1 MSNDRRAEV
10 LGTAHALLEHL
21 QLLLGGRICIPAQN
35 ARNTTSTH
43 RAEMNTPEVPQVPLS
58 KENRRRLQLDV
69 STLVPMASIFEQPGD
84 FLAAQSLDE
93 LYQRIHTC
101 TKCPL
106 GTMRTNFVFGTGN
119 PSADIVFIGEAPGA
133 DEDLKG
139 EPFVG
144 RAGQLLTKI
153 LAAIKLERSDVYIC
167 NILKCRPPNNR
178 TPLPSEI
185 EQCKPYL
192 YKQLSLIEPTF
203 VVALG
208 LTAAETLL
216 GRKLKM
222 SHVRGKWFDFYGARL
237 MVTYHPAALLRNPEL
252 KRDSWEDVQKLRRAY
267 DEFLRSGVLPEPI
280 GHVE

>member
-1 MSNDRRAEV
+1 MSNDRRAEL
-10 LGTAHALLEHL
+10 LGTAQAILEHL

-35 ARNTTSTH
+35 AQNTTPAQ
-43 RAEMNTPEVPQVPLS
+43 RAEMDTSEVPQVPPR
-58 KENRRRLQLDV
+58 KDNRRRLQLDV
-69 STLVPMASIFEQPGD
+69 STLVPMASIFEQQGD

-93 LYQRIHTC
+93 LYQCIHTC

-153 LAAIKLERSDVYIC
+153 LAAINLERSDVYIC

-178 TPLPSEI
+178 TPQPSEI

-192 YKQLSLIEPTF
+192 YKQLSLIEPAF

-222 SHVRGKWFDFYGARL
+222 SRVRGEWFDFYGARL
-237 MVTYHPAALLRNPEL
+237 LITYHPAALLRNPEL

-280 GHVE
+280 GHIE

>member
-1 MSNDRRAEV
+1 MSNDRRAHF
-10 LGTAHALLEHL
+10 LGAAEALLEHL
-21 QLLLGGRICIPAQN
+21 RLLLGERVYVPDANSQNIPSVQQVAVEK
-35 ARNTTSTH
+35 S
-43 RAEMNTPEVPQVPLS
+43 ELSLPPESMQRGH
-58 KENRRRLQLDV
+58 NFHLDV
-69 STLVPMASIFEQPGD
+69 STLVPMSRIFDDQDD

-178 TPLPSEI
+178 TPEPSEI

-192 YKQLSLIEPTF
+192 YKQLSLIEPAF

-237 MVTYHPAALLRNPEL
+237 LITYHPAALLRNPEL
-252 KRDSWEDVQKLRRAY
+252 KRDTWEDVQELRRAY
-267 DEFLRSGVLPEPI
+267 DEFLRSGMLPEPI
-280 GHVE
+280 GNAE